1 MPRAGL
7 FLLTIS
13 VAFGQNVVIRS
24 IQNAG
29 SGNNSAIVPQML
41 VSIYGSNLSKGTAA
55 ASEIP
60 LPTQLADT
68 VVKFNGIMA
77 PLLYVSPNQINA
89 QVPSEIE
96 GSTSA
101 NVVVSTAAGS
111 TDSFAIAVN
120 SGSELGIFTQD
131 GSGCGQGA
139 VLNIHS
145 DGTATLNTPQNSFDP
160 QKDVGFSIFLTG
172 VNATVNTQIGVQVGL
187 FPGINH
193 PSINLTTGYAG
204 PAPGLI
210 GVDQLN
216 ALYYPTYYIPT
227 GQLMN
232 PMPEGCRVSLQAQ
245 GTSGSDRG
253 SQWVNVSVHSSGGLC
268 QDVPPDSF
276 GVVTW
281 QQSTTSDSNGI
292 STTNSVAAQ
301 FLQAAAIGFD
311 HPPLTNV
318 SSDDDYGLLP
328 LPASFCAASYP
339 TTLNAGPISAAGP
352 GLGLISLQAQ
362 EHNGL
367 VGYQAALL
375 SGAVRGGQYSIADP
389 IGGSIVGPFAAAA
402 AIPVPITI
410 TTDLQPG
417 TTIALPFTLNW
428 TGGGPDS
435 LVTLQLIAHVLGQLA
450 LPVLEATTPASVGT
464 KTLAPPPAAV
474 AFKFPLQAEEVEIV
488 VTQVPAQAPSQP
500 FNAPGLTLGGEQAW
514 NYAFDFKGLKIH

>member
-1 MPRAGL
+1 MPSAGL

-13 VAFGQNVVIRS
+13 VAFGQSAVIRS

-55 ASEIP
+55 PSGLP

-68 VVKFNGIMA
+68 TVKFNGILA

-89 QVPSEIE
+89 QVPGGIE
-96 GSTSA
+96 GSTSV
-101 NVVVSTAAGS
+101 NVVVSSAAGNS
-111 TDSFAIAVN
+111 DSFAIAVN

-139 VLNIHS
+139 VLNVHA
-145 DGTATLNTPQNSFDP
+145 DGTAAVNTPQNSFDP

-172 VNATVNTQIGVQVGL
+172 VNATVSPQIGVQVGL

-193 PSINLTTGYAG
+193 PFINLSTGYAG
-204 PAPGLI
+204 PAPGLV

-216 ALYYPTYYIPT
+216 ALYYPTYYIFT

-245 GTSGSDRG
+245 GSGGSDRG
-253 SQWVNVSVHSSGGLC
+253 SQWVNVSVHSGGGLC
-268 QDVPPDSF
+268 QDAPPDSF

-281 QQSTTSDSNGI
+281 QQNTTSDANGI
-292 STTNSVAAQ
+292 STTSSVAAQ

-311 HPPLTNV
+311 RPPITSV
-318 SSDDDYGLLP
+318 SSVDDYGPLTLP
-328 LPASFCAASYP
+328 TSFCAASYP
-339 TTLNAGPISAAGP
+339 TTLNAGPISATIP
-352 GLGLISLQAQ
+352 GLGPISLQAQ
-362 EHNGL
+362 ERNGL

-375 SGAVRGGQYSIADP
+375 SGPVRGGQYSIADP
-389 IGGSIVGPFAAAA
+389 TGGSIVGPFGASA
-402 AIPVPITI
+402 AIPAPITI
-410 TTDLQPG
+410 TTDLRPG
-417 TTIALPFTLNW
+417 TTITVPFTLNW

-435 LVTLQLIAHVLGQLA
+435 LVTLQLIAHVPGQLA
-450 LPVLEATTPASVGT
+450 FPALEATSPASAGT
-464 KTLAPPPAAV
+464 RTLALPPAAA
-474 AFKFPLQAEEVEIV
+474 AFKFPLQAEDVEIV

-500 FNAPGLTLGGEQAW
+500 FHAPGLTLGGEQVW
-514 NYAFDFKGLKIH
+514 NYVFDFKGLAMD